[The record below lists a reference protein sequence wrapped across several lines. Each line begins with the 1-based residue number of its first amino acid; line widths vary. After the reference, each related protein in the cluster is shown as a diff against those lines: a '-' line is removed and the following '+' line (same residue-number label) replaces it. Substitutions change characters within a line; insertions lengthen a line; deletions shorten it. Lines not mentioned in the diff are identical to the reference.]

1 MEVLNHNMAGGVVRL
16 RFFTP
21 ISHQAWQLSL
31 SWLTRVCSNVHFVF
45 KSETSMQAFHLAR
58 Y

>member
-1 MEVLNHNMAGGVVRL
+1 VEVLNHNMAGGVVRL

-31 SWLTRVCSNVHFVF
+31 SWLTRVCSNVQFEV
-45 KSETSMQAFHLAR
+45 KPETSMQAFYLAR